1 MTGNPWKLAKSLF
14 GKDWRR
20 GQTDWHTSID
30 SKSKRFM
37 TPSEM
42 RIDSSD
48 KDSEIETEV
57 ESSAIKG
64 YTWNP
69 ETHSLFITYTNGD
82 KEYEFPNVPESIV
95 KELDNAPSKGRFV
108 QFVIK
113 PNYSINR

>member
-1 MTGNPWKLAKSLF
+1 MASNPWKLAKSLF
-14 GKDWRR
+14 KRDWNK
-20 GQTDWHTSID
+20 GQKDWHTHVNPQ
-30 SKSKRFM
+30 SKRLM

-42 RIDSSD
+42 KLDSTGE
-48 KDSEIETEV
+48 DSEVEV
-57 ESSAIKG
+57 DVNSTAIKG

-69 ETHSLFITYTNGD
+69 DTQSLFITYVGGNT
-82 KEYEFPNVPESIV
+82 EYEFPNVPESVV